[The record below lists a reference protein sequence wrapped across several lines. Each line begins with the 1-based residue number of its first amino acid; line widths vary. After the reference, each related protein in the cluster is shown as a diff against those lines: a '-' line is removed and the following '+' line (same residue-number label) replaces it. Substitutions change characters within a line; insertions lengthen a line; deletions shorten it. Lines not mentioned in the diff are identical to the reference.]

1 MDILEEIG
9 EILEKYYFVSINQEE
24 IENINKLVTST
35 DI

>member
-1 MDILEEIG
+1 MDILEEID
-9 EILEKYYFVSINQEE
+9 ELLEKYYFVSINQEE

>member
-1 MDILEEIG
+1 MDILEEID
-9 EILEKYYFVSINQEE
+9 EILEKYHFVSINQEE

>member
-1 MDILEEIG
+1 MDILEEVD